1 MKSSRVFAA
10 LTLAGGGI
18 LFLGGDA
25 PFNYSVHAASPPK
38 LKINEAALSP
48 QVKSATSLS
57 PIIKEV
63 SPSVVNID
71 TSKKV
76 KTMSRLT
83 PFFDNL
89 VFRQFFGDPRGGVDP
104 VPRERREQALGS
116 GVIISEDG

>member
-48 QVKSATSLS
+48 QVKSATSL
-57 PIIKEV
+57 